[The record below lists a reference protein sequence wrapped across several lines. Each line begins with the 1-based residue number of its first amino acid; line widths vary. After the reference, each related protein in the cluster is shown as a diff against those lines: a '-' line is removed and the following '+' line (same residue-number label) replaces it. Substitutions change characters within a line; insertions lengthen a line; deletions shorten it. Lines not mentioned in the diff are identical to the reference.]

1 MQPKYRASKSKAI
14 KMMKALV
21 RGEVFT
27 AAKARNRYE
36 IQNISAAAT
45 HIRKLGLAVNTVRR
59 VAGNNRRVTE
69 YSLG

>member
-1 MQPKYRASKSKAI
+1 MQTKYRASKSKAI

-36 IQNISAAAT
+36 IQNISATAT
-45 HIRKLGLAVNTVRR
+45 QIRKMGLAVNTVRR
-59 VAGNNRRVTE
+59 VAGNNRKVTE
-69 YSLG
+69 YVLG